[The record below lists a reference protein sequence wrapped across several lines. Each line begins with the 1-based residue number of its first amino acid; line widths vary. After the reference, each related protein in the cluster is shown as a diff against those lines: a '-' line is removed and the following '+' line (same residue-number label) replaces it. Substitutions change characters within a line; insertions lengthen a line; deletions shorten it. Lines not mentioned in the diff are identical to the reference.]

1 MASRRPPDNQTSRSS
16 TSFGQPK
23 KAQWY
28 TLAQWAANRSPATTE
43 ASLSSTILKT
53 SAEDSDV
60 TRSVPSEPESSRRQI
75 SQTRRPRK
83 GDDSSSSLRR
93 RESAE
98 VNQRRE
104 ESSSSATPP
113 PKTPRHEHGQ
123 APEPPPPS
131 PATPTG
137 DPRGPAVQG
146 SFWSR
151 PYLRGEHST
160 RPLGRVSSP
169 ASMGGQSFR
178 TLSHTRDDSSRH
190 AGPVDSPGPSGR
202 QSFQA
207 APYLR
212 EDSPWRRS
220 PGPSTSSSRQR
231 VAYSAQK
238 SAPKAKPSGNE
249 HNGARQPEASPQRI
263 ALTSSSRLGVAHSA
277 KKSAPKAKPSGNEH
291 SGARQA
297 EASPQRSTASRSTRY
312 AASTSFRPEEPLDKS
327 ASTSTGRIDNG
338 TEAEPAAYVGG
349 TSEQLGQASAS
360 RPSGQLAPQQGAIKK
375 ARIPVVNRV
384 LREIKRLQAGTRNL
398 IPRRAFAKVVRE
410 MMQRHGGRDLN
421 MQSLALEAL
430 QEASEM
436 VLLHVLQ
443 CSNIMAR
450 NARRA
455 TIMPRDM
462 ASVLQVIR
470 NYGNLQLSVS

>member
-28 TLAQWAANRSPATTE
+28 TLAQWAANRSSATTE

-75 SQTRRPRK
+75 SQTRRPSK
-83 GDDSSSSLRR
+83 GDDTSSSLRR

-104 ESSSSATPP
+104 ESSSSVTPP

-137 DPRGPAVQG
+137 DPRGPVVQG

-178 TLSHTRDDSSRH
+178 TRDDSSRH
-190 AGPVDSPGPSGR
+190 SGPMDSPGPSGR

-207 APYLR
+207 APYL
-212 EDSPWRRS
+212 
-220 PGPSTSSSRQR
+220 Q
-231 VAYSAQK
+231 
-238 SAPKAKPSGNE
+238 
-249 HNGARQPEASPQRI
+249 
-263 ALTSSSRLGVAHSA
+263 
-277 KKSAPKAKPSGNEH
+277 
-291 SGARQA
+291 
-297 EASPQRSTASRSTRY
+297 
-312 AASTSFRPEEPLDKS
+312 PLDKS

-360 RPSGQLAPQQGAIKK
+360 RPSDQLAPQQGAIKK

-430 QEASEM
+430 QEASET
-436 VLLHVLQ
+436 VLLHVLGG
-443 CSNIMAR
+443 SNIMAR
-450 NARRA
+450 NARRV

-462 ASVLQVIR
+462 ASLLLVIR